1 MRIRYHLYYLQAC
14 AIFIAIM
21 VLGERTRLI
30 DRALSL
36 ERVVEATHDESRSQ
50 TITPSLMIHNQ
61 TILGNITNIPKQYW
75 SHNHPLPIGEPS
87 HQVYCSGLNNQ
98 QIAEHAGINDST
110 RAYCSKHFGNLK
122 KIWRSHDCEIRSS
135 HETHK
140 QNGWKYTNG
149 HHF

>member
-36 ERVVEATHDESRSQ
+36 ERVVEAAHDKSRSQ

-61 TILGNITNIPKQYW
+61 TILARK
-75 SHNHPLPIGEPS
+75 
-87 HQVYCSGLNNQ
+87 
-98 QIAEHAGINDST
+98 
-110 RAYCSKHFGNLK
+110 
-122 KIWRSHDCEIRSS
+122 
-135 HETHK
+135 
-140 QNGWKYTNG
+140 
-149 HHF
+149 